1 MPAFLTAR
9 VIAWIVA
16 VLGAA
21 GAITAFAV
29 HERSVEA
36 AKIDAKIASITAK
49 AEAKRTKDLAAQA
62 AADQIKLNSIENG
75 YAQALKASNDNAA
88 SLVSRL
94 HDYEVAS
101 RRRVAVPGTP
111 ATSAGPDAPATKP
124 ASDSGV
130 DRAVGQVIVSAARD
144 ADQVIA
150 LQRYIKQECLK

>member
-9 VIAWIVA
+9 VIAWIIA
-16 VLGAA
+16 ALGAA
-21 GAITAFAV
+21 GVITAFAV

-49 AEAKRTKDLAAQA
+49 AETKRTKDLAAQA

-111 ATSAGPDAPATKP
+111 ATSAGPDAPAP
-124 ASDSGV
+124 QPSRV
-130 DRAVGQVIVSAARD
+130 DRAIDGVVTAAGRD

-150 LQRYIKQECLK
+150 LQKYIKQECLK